1 MKIKVQYNSPLGA
14 YLVNIGSV
22 VIGIIV
28 LLTWSLRKKNRVD
41 WNRIEPEDAK
51 PVSYVQA

>member
-1 MKIKVQYNSPLGA
+1 MKIEVQYNSPLGA
-14 YLVNIGSV
+14 YLINIGSV

-51 PVSYVQA
+51 QVS